1 LRITNFAL
9 LLKGADFL
17 NTDNEKNDNQ
27 KPPKIELV
35 EVSDDGNYGK
45 FVCEPLGR
53 GYGITIGNS
62 LRRMLLSSLEGAA
75 VTSIRIDGVLHEFS
89 TIPGVRE
96 DVTNIVLNIK
106 QLCLKIDEEQ
116 GQQYQGFAQ
125 VTSTPPKTY
134 TLRIDVDVPE
144 EIKEGLHEG
153 GRREVIAED
162 IDCDPSIEILN
173 PDLHIAWLNE
183 NAKLKIEMTARTGRG
198 YDQAEKN
205 KNPDD
210 VIGTIPIDS
219 IFSPVLRVNYEVT
232 DTRVGNEMDFDKL
245 ILEVWT
251 DGTLGPE
258 EAVAKAAAIM
268 IAHMKLFQNMDSITV
283 EEVEEEPDAAPKE
296 QSDEDAALT
305 PDKNLAKPI
314 EELELSVR
322 STNCLKRAGIHIVA
336 DLADKTE
343 EEMLKVRNLG
353 RKSFE
358 EIKNTM
364 GALGV
369 SFKPEPNINPPVPY
383 SEE

>member
-1 LRITNFAL
+1 MI
-9 LLKGADFL
+9 
-17 NTDNEKNDNQ
+17 DNDKNEGQ

-45 FVCEPLGR
+45 FICEPLGR

-75 VTSIRIDGVLHEFS
+75 VVSIRIDGVLHEFS
-89 TIPGVRE
+89 TIPGVYE
-96 DVTNIVLNIK
+96 DVTDIVLNIK
-106 QLCLKIDEEQ
+106 QLCLKIDEDP
-116 GQQYQGFAQ
+116 GHQYYGFAQ
-125 VTSTPPKTY
+125 VTTTPPRTY
-134 TLRIDVDVPE
+134 PLRIDVDVAE
-144 EIKEGLHEG
+144 EIKDGFHKAGES
-153 GRREVIAED
+153 REVTAAD
-162 IDCDPSIEILN
+162 IECDPTIEVLN
-173 PDLHIAWLNE
+173 PDLHIAWLNDT
-183 NAKLKIEMTARTGRG
+183 AKLRIEMLARTGRG

-210 VIGTIPIDS
+210 IIGTIPIDS

-245 ILEVWT
+245 MLEVWT
-251 DGTLGPE
+251 NGAVSPE
-258 EAVAKAAAIM
+258 EAVAKAATII
-268 IAHMKLFQNMDSITV
+268 IAHMKLFQTMDSV
-283 EEVEEEPDAAPKE
+283 AAEEM
-296 QSDEDAALT
+296 SDEPEIITKEPADDMAIT
-305 PDKNLAKPI
+305 MDKNLAKPI

-322 STNCLKRAGIHIVA
+322 STNCLKRAGIHTVA

-343 EEMLKVRNLG
+343 EEMMKVRNLG

-369 SFKPEPNINPPVPY
+369 SFKQDPNSPSVPY
-383 SEE
+383 MDE

>member
-1 LRITNFAL
+1 MN
-9 LLKGADFL
+9 
-17 NTDNEKNDNQ
+17 NDNEKNEGQ
-27 KPPKIELV
+27 RPPKIELV
-35 EVSDDGNYGK
+35 EVSDDGHYGK

-106 QLCLKIDEEQ
+106 QLCLKVDEDKSQ
-116 GQQYQGFAQ
+116 PYQPFAQ
-125 VTSTPPKTY
+125 VSSTPPKTY
-134 TLRIDVDVPE
+134 TLRIDVDVEE
-144 EIKEGLHEG
+144 EIKNHGHSG
-153 GRREVIAED
+153 GRREVTAAD
-162 IDCDPSIEILN
+162 IECDPSIEVLN
-173 PDLHIAWLNE
+173 PNLHIAWLNE
-183 NAKLKIEMTARTGRG
+183 TGKLKIEMTARSGRG

-210 VIGTIPIDS
+210 IIGTIPIDS

-245 ILEVWT
+245 TLEVWT
-251 DGTLGPE
+251 NGTLRPE
-258 EAVAKAAAIM
+258 EALAKAASIL
-268 IAHMKLFQNMDSITV
+268 IAHMKLFQSMDGV
-283 EEVEEEPDAAPKE
+283 VFEEVEDDKEPVDKEPD
-296 QSDEDAALT
+296 DEIAITL
-305 PDKNLAKPI
+305 DKNLAKPI

-343 EEMLKVRNLG
+343 EEMMKVRNLG

-364 GALGV
+364 DQLGV
-369 SFKPEPNINPPVPY
+369 SFKQSPNPGNLTFID
-383 SEE
+383 E

>member
-1 LRITNFAL
+1 M
-9 LLKGADFL
+9 
-17 NTDNEKNDNQ
+17 NDNDRNEQ
-27 KPPKIELV
+27 KPPRIELI
-35 EVSDDGNYGK
+35 EVSDDEHYGK

-106 QLCLKIDEEQ
+106 QLCIKIDEDKEQ
-116 GQQYQGFAQ
+116 PYQPFAQ
-125 VTSTPPKTY
+125 VSSGSPTTY

-144 EIKEGLHEG
+144 EIKEGFHTG
-153 GRREVIAED
+153 GRREVTAAD

-183 NAKLKIEMTARTGRG
+183 TGKLKMEMSARCGRG

-219 IFSPVLRVNYEVT
+219 IFSPVLRVNYNVE

-245 ILEVWT
+245 TLEVWT
-251 DGTLGPE
+251 NGTLSPE
-258 EAVAKAAAIM
+258 EAVSKAAAIL
-268 IAHMKLFQNMDSITV
+268 ISHMKLFQNMDGIV
-283 EEVEEEPDAAPKE
+283 AIEELPEEEEPVEKE
-296 QSDEDAALT
+296 PSEQIPQSL
-305 PDKNLAKPI
+305 DKNLVKPI

-358 EIKNTM
+358 EIKQTM
-364 GALGV
+364 DQLGV
-369 SFKPEPNINPPVPY
+369 TFKPSPNPVPVTLMDD
-383 SEE
+383 

>member
-1 LRITNFAL
+1 M
-9 LLKGADFL
+9 
-17 NTDNEKNDNQ
+17 TDNEKNDNQ
-27 KPPKIELV
+27 KPPKIEMV
-35 EVSDDGNYGK
+35 EIGDDGNYGK
-45 FVCEPLGR
+45 FICEPLGR

-96 DVTNIVLNIK
+96 DVTNIVLNVK
-106 QLCLKIDEEQ
+106 QVCLKIDEEKDQ
-116 GQQYQGFAQ
+116 PQFFAQ
-125 VTSTPPKTY
+125 VVTTPPRTY
-134 TLRIDVDVPE
+134 TLRIDVDVEE
-144 EIKEGLHEG
+144 EIKTGFHTKGE
-153 GRREVIAED
+153 RREVTADD
-162 IDCDPSIEILN
+162 IDCDPIIEIMN

-183 NAKLKIEMTARTGRG
+183 TGKLRMEMTAHTGRG

-219 IFSPVLRVNYEVT
+219 IFSPVLRVNFNVE

-245 ILEVWT
+245 TLEVWT
-251 DGTLGPE
+251 NGALRPE
-258 EAVAKAAAIM
+258 EAVAKAAAVM
-268 IAHMKLFQNMDSITV
+268 IAHMRLFQGMDSVALEAEESSGDISDREPEDETAVTV
-283 EEVEEEPDAAPKE
+283 
-296 QSDEDAALT
+296 
-305 PDKNLAKPI
+305 DKNLAKPI

-343 EEMLKVRNLG
+343 EEMMKVRNLG

-358 EIKNTM
+358 EIKHTM
-364 GALGV
+364 DQLGV
-369 SFKPEPNINPPVPY
+369 SFKPSPNSGPT
-383 SEE
+383 SFMADE

>member
-1 LRITNFAL
+1 MI
-9 LLKGADFL
+9 
-17 NTDNEKNDNQ
+17 DNDKNENQ
-27 KPPKIELV
+27 KPPKIEMV

-45 FVCEPLGR
+45 FICEPLGR

-106 QLCLKIDEEQ
+106 QLCLKIDEEKN
-116 GQQYQGFAQ
+116 QQPQYFAQ
-125 VTSTPPKTY
+125 VTTTPPRTY
-134 TLRIDVDVPE
+134 TLRIDVDVEE
-144 EIKEGLHEG
+144 EIKAGVHSG
-153 GRREVIAED
+153 GRREVTAED
-162 IDCDPSIEILN
+162 IECDPSIEILN

-183 NAKLKIEMTARTGRG
+183 TGKLKIEMMARSGRG

-210 VIGTIPIDS
+210 IIGTIPIDS
-219 IFSPVLRVNYEVT
+219 IFSPVLRVNYNVE

-245 ILEVWT
+245 TLEVWT
-251 DGTLGPE
+251 NGTLRPE
-258 EAVAKAAAIM
+258 EAVAN
-268 IAHMKLFQNMDSITV
+268 FQSMDSV
-283 EEVEEEPDAAPKE
+283 ALEEEEESAEPSAKEPD
-296 QSDEDAALT
+296 DEVAVTL
-305 PDKNLAKPI
+305 DKNLSKPI

-336 DLADKTE
+336 DLVDKTE
-343 EEMLKVRNLG
+343 EEMMKFRNLG

-358 EIKNTM
+358 EIKHTM
-364 GALGV
+364 DQLGV
-369 SFKPEPNINPPVPY
+369 SFKPSPNTNNMNLMD
-383 SEE
+383 E

>member
-1 LRITNFAL
+1 MN
-9 LLKGADFL
+9 
-17 NTDNEKNDNQ
+17 NDNEKNEGQ
-27 KPPKIELV
+27 RPPKIELV
-35 EVSDDGNYGK
+35 EVSDDGHYGK

-106 QLCLKIDEEQ
+106 QLCLKVDEDKSQ
-116 GQQYQGFAQ
+116 PYQPFAQ
-125 VTSTPPKTY
+125 VSSTPPKTY
-134 TLRIDVDVPE
+134 TLRIDVDVDE
-144 EIKEGLHEG
+144 EIKNHGHSG
-153 GRREVIAED
+153 GRREVTAAD
-162 IDCDPSIEILN
+162 IECDPSIEVLN
-173 PDLHIAWLNE
+173 PNLHIAWLNE
-183 NAKLKIEMTARTGRG
+183 TGKLKIEMTARSGRG

-210 VIGTIPIDS
+210 IIGTIPIDS

-245 ILEVWT
+245 TLEVWT
-251 DGTLGPE
+251 NGTLRPE
-258 EAVAKAAAIM
+258 EALAKAASIL
-268 IAHMKLFQNMDSITV
+268 IAHMKLFQSMDGV
-283 EEVEEEPDAAPKE
+283 VFEEVEDDKEPVDKEPD
-296 QSDEDAALT
+296 DEIAITL
-305 PDKNLAKPI
+305 DKNLAKPI

-343 EEMLKVRNLG
+343 EEMMKVRNLG

-364 GALGV
+364 DQLGV
-369 SFKPEPNINPPVPY
+369 SFKQSPNPGNLTFID
-383 SEE
+383 E